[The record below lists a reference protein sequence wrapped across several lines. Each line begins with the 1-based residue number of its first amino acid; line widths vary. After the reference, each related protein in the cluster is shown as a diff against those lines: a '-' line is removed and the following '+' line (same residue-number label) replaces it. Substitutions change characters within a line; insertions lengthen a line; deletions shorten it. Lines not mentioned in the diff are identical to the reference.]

1 MNPTDMTRKRASAL
15 LIGGA
20 LLGAMRTPARAQT
33 SATVRIGVSP
43 IEPAAE
49 VYYAGDMGFFS
60 KAGLDAN
67 IQSLQGSSLIIAAM
81 VSGAI
86 DIGFDTLDG
95 LAAQH
100 QKGIPLVIIAP
111 THDYLSPGSLHTQ
124 ALVVPANSPIQQAKD
139 LTGKTVAVSTL
150 HSLADIGARVLI
162 DQNGGD
168 ATTVKFVEVPF
179 PALPAALD
187 SGRVDAAWVV
197 EPFITVAQKTS
208 RVLAYGFDGISKHFM
223 VGAWVAM
230 QQWANDHPDLVSR
243 FAGAIHDTAVWANK
257 NPQKSGEILAKY
269 VKIDPTVI
277 ANMARVHYAEQLTP
291 GLMQPLIDVSAK
303 YNGIKSF
310 AAQDLIYKRSR

>member
-1 MNPTDMTRKRASAL
+1 MHPTSITRKRASAL

-20 LLGAMRTPARAQT
+20 LLGALRTPARAQT
-33 SATVRIGVSP
+33 SAAVRIGVSP

-49 VYYAGDMGFFS
+49 AYYASDMGFFS

-67 IQSLQGSSLIIAAM
+67 IQSMRGSSLIVAAM
-81 VSGAI
+81 VSGAV

-100 QKGIPLVIIAP
+100 QKGIPLVIVAP
-111 THDYLSPGSLHTQ
+111 CHDYLSPGSLHTQ
-124 ALVVPANSPIQQAKD
+124 ALLVPANSPIQQAKE
-139 LTGKTVAVSTL
+139 LSGKTVAVSTL
-150 HSLADIGARVLI
+150 HSLADLGARVLI
-162 DQNGGD
+162 EQSGGD
-168 ATTVKFVEVPF
+168 ASTVKFVEVPF

-208 RVLAYGFDGISKHFM
+208 RVLAYGFDGISKHFV
-223 VGAWVAM
+223 VGAWVAT
-230 QQWANDHPDLVSR
+230 QQWANDHADVVSR

-269 VKIDPTVI
+269 VKIDPAVI
-277 ANMARVHYAEQLTP
+277 SKMARVHYAEQLTP
-291 GLMQPLIDVSAK
+291 GLMQPLIDAAAK
-303 YNGIKSF
+303 YNGIKSI